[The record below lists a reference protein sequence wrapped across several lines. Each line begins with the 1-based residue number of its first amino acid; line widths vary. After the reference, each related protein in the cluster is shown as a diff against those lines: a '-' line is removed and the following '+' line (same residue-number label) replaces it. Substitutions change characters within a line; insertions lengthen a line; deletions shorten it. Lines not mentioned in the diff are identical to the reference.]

1 VTLDARGRLEA
12 LEAVFA
18 ALAHPSRRQIL
29 MTVHFR
35 NGMTSG
41 EIADRFHHAWP
52 TISRHL
58 GILEDAGLLVAE
70 RQGRTRVYR
79 VDHERLAVIPEWMK
93 WFEAKPG
100 AGKRLPR

>member
-1 VTLDARGRLEA
+1 MQVRERLEA

-41 EIADRFHHAWP
+41 EIADRFHHAWA

-58 GILEDAGLLVAE
+58 GILEDAGLLRAE
-70 RQGRTRVYR
+70 REGRTRRFR
-79 VDHERLAVIPEWMK
+79 VDYERLAVIPEWMK
-93 WFEAKPG
+93 WFGELPKPK
-100 AGKRLPR
+100 AR